1 MLQNIFFF
9 GKIYGARHTTIHA
22 SYNSDEKLS
31 LESLLLNKINPI
43 HIGAE
48 TENFNLEL
56 TYNVQ
61 RSWFIMLKY
70 LETSNNSLLA
80 MTDGIFFMFIHYQ
93 LFITLRGQS
102 EKVKGK

>member
-56 TYNVQ
+56 
-61 RSWFIMLKY
+61 Y
-70 LETSNNSLLA
+70 L
-80 MTDGIFFMFIHYQ
+80 
-93 LFITLRGQS
+93 
-102 EKVKGK
+102 